1 MINGHSPTEFDS
13 RKLNYW
19 KGDFASIRKELGEI
33 DSEVMFARKTVEEMW
48 TYFKRTLQTLCFS
61 HVSLPPRSMSSK
73 IKKKTRMTKAT
84 K

>member
-1 MINGHSPTEFDS
+1 VINGHSPTEFDS

-19 KGDFASIRKELGEI
+19 KGDFVSIRKELGE
-33 DSEVMFARKTVEEMW
+33 VMFAGKTVEEMW